1 MYTLFQKKKNKTK
14 EVYLLLHGIC
24 AVILMSV
31 TFHNMLFYMMSILL
45 MIGTLMTFYED
56 EILIKLQSALFLFFI
71 GIFSRILGILL
82 TRSVSKIIWYK
93 NILEMGQESIELV
106 FYEIIFFVLISV
118 VICKIKKF
126 RFPIESGI
134 LMIFMLIL
142 GITERIL
149 RFYHIDQMVQTSP
162 VLQLCMNLMVL
173 LICFILF
180 FLLIRYDML
189 SETNSKASQL
199 LEHYSDREIYYK
211 DIEAQNEQLLKIKHD
226 FKNQLIALRGMVH
239 HENQVCLEEIEF
251 LLKECDRENAV
262 YTRHHGFYS
271 ILKQKIREAQS
282 LGIEVIHEIHIPKT
296 IVLMGIEAGTLIG
309 NLMDNAIESCMKMD
323 ESNKKIR
330 ILIETDKGCL
340 FIHVKNSTKSKNM
353 RSVTQMKRA
362 KGRGHGI
369 RNINAIV
376 HKYHGII
383 EMDIIEGFFET
394 KIMLCDVL

>member
-1 MYTLFQKKKNKTK
+1 M
-14 EVYLLLHGIC
+14 
-24 AVILMSV
+24 
-31 TFHNMLFYMMSILL
+31 
-45 MIGTLMTFYED
+45 
-56 EILIKLQSALFLFFI
+56 
-71 GIFSRILGILL
+71 
-82 TRSVSKIIWYK
+82 
-93 NILEMGQESIELV
+93 
-106 FYEIIFFVLISV
+106 
-118 VICKIKKF
+118 
-126 RFPIESGI
+126 
-134 LMIFMLIL
+134 
-142 GITERIL
+142 
-149 RFYHIDQMVQTSP
+149 
-162 VLQLCMNLMVL
+162 
-173 LICFILF
+173 
-180 FLLIRYDML
+180 
-189 SETNSKASQL
+189 
-199 LEHYSDREIYYK
+199 EHYSNREIYYK

-262 YTRHHGFYS
+262 YTRHHGFHS

-309 NLMDNAIESCMKMD
+309 NLMDNAIESCIKTD
-323 ESNKKIR
+323 VSNKKIR

-353 RSVTQMKRA
+353 RCVTHMKRA
-362 KGRGHGI
+362 KSRGHGI

-376 HKYHGII
+376 QKYHGIM